1 MNIKV
6 DITPEMQRR
15 VAEIAQRTGLSESEI
30 IAEALEH
37 GRSLDWQERFA
48 EKITRGLEAADRGE
62 FASEADIARVRGKYR
77 RP

>member
-6 DITPEMQRR
+6 DINPEMQRR
-15 VAEIAQRTGLSESEI
+15 VAAIAARTGLSESQI

-48 EKITRGLEAADRGE
+48 EKVSRGVEAADRGE
-62 FASEADIARVRGKYR
+62 FASPVDIERVRSKYR
-77 RP
+77 PS

>member
-6 DITPEMQRR
+6 DIKPEMQRR
-15 VAEIAQRTGLSESEI
+15 VTAIAQRTGLSESQI

-48 EKITRGLEAADRGE
+48 EKVGRGIAAADRGE
-62 FASEADIARVRGKYR
+62 FASQAEIERVRSKYR
-77 RP
+77 PS

>member
-6 DITPEMQRR
+6 DINPEMQRR
-15 VAEIAQRTGLSESEI
+15 VAAIAERTGLSESQI

-48 EKITRGLEAADRGE
+48 EKVIRGIEAADRGE
-62 FASEADIARVRGKYR
+62 FASPADIDRVRSKYR
-77 RP
+77 RS

>member
-6 DITPEMQRR
+6 DIKPEMQRR
-15 VAEIAQRTGLSESEI
+15 VTAIAQRTGLSESQI

-48 EKITRGLEAADRGE
+48 EKVSRGIEAADRGE
-62 FASEADIARVRGKYR
+62 FASQAEIERVRSKYR
-77 RP
+77 PS

>member
-15 VAEIAQRTGLSESEI
+15 VAAIAERTGLSESQI
-30 IAEALEH
+30 VAEALEH

-48 EKITRGLEAADRGE
+48 EKVTRGIEAADRGE
-62 FASEADIARVRGKYR
+62 FASQADIERVRGKYR
-77 RP
+77 PS

>member
-6 DITPEMQRR
+6 DMTPEMQRR
-15 VAEIAQRTGLSESEI
+15 VAEIAGRTGLSESQI

-48 EKITRGLEAADRGE
+48 EKVARGIEAADRGE
-62 FASEADIARVRGKYR
+62 FASPDDIERVRSKYR
-77 RP
+77 RS

>member
-6 DITPEMQRR
+6 DMTPEMQRR
-15 VAEIAQRTGLSESEI
+15 VAEIAGRTGLSESQI

-48 EKITRGLEAADRGE
+48 EKVARGIEAADRGE
-62 FASEADIARVRGKYR
+62 FASPADIERVRSKYR
-77 RP
+77 RS